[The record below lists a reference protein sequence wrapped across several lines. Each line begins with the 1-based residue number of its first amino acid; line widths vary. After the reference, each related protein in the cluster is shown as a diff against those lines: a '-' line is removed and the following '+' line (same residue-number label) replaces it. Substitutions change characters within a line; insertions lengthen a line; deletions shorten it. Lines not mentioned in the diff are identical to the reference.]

1 MSEQEKIYIEA
12 LIADFSRISA
22 AYDSLLTKVS
32 ISATLSSFLMF
43 ETYEIFANSNT
54 MVLCIIAV
62 ILYVIALLISL
73 FLLFSNTLKAPYLEK
88 IGRDNGNQ
96 YFVDMMDTYVECIRI
111 VSEKLTE
118 RHKLFNLVIV
128 CLVLGIV
135 TNIVSFGVRW

>member
-43 ETYEIFANSNT
+43 ETYEIFVNSNT

-135 TNIVSFGVRW
+135 TNIVSFGVRG